1 MPCNSVRYMG
11 QDGCFLRVFFRFLL
25 SRSSHLLQRRRIIKT
40 PDFSTRSAYSPRHAS
55 FFFFFPC
62 FFDDRLA
69 GVLLRQVFCLVSRR
83 GKRRARRGKESQ
95 GTKREKD
102 VGRLSDDEGKTFKG
116 FRGWRRVSLELREI
130 LTRKGAV
137 QHSSRVLVAPKCRLE

>member
-83 GKRRARRGKESQ
+83 GKRRAREGEPRDEERK
-95 GTKREKD
+95 
-102 VGRLSDDEGKTFKG
+102 GRKTFKG